1 MEYEH
6 MMYMLRIYV
15 VATEGSFDKVMIYV
29 RVNNWKYINNLMDV
43 GDGCKNSSTQDKL
56 CHSTSLPGWVIA
68 DHVHTHA
75 QAATK
80 HDA

>member
-1 MEYEH
+1 

-15 VATEGSFDKVMIYV
+15 IATEGSFNKVMIYV

-43 GDGCKNSSTQDKL
+43 GYGCKCSSTQDKL
-56 CHSTSLPGWVIA
+56 CHSTFLLGWVIA

-75 QAATK
+75 QATTK